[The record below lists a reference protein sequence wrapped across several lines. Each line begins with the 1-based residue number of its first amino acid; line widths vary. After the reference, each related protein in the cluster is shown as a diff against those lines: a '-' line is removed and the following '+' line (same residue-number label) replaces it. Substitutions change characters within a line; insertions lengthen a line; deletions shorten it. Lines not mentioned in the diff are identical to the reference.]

1 MSKQIYHTVGN
12 FPRSNKIV
20 ERGKIGAANTQIH
33 ITFDIYVFIKL
44 V

>member
-20 ERGKIGAANTQIH
+20 ERGKIGAALTHKYTLHLIA
-33 ITFDIYVFIKL
+33 TL
-44 V
+44 LLS